1 MENGVILDS
10 QITASSEYGS
20 NYAAHQGRLHFK
32 AGGGKSGGWLS
43 SSTNSYQWFD
53 IDLGHP
59 NTIVTA
65 LATQGRNDANQ
76 WVKKY
81 RMQYRV
87 WSGESYRY
95 FIEQGQSVYKVRNNF
110 NINRVQNLKSKKL
123 EECAYFQKY
132 TVYPKNDT
140 YCRFSL
146 SRNQKVNLNPSN
158 YKNYEFQIG

>member
-10 QITASSEYGS
+10 QITASSEYSS

-32 AGGGKSGGWLS
+32 VGGRKSGGWLS

-53 IDLGHP
+53 IDLVHP

-110 NINRVQNLKSKKL
+110 NINRV
-123 EECAYFQKY
+123 
-132 TVYPKNDT
+132 
-140 YCRFSL
+140 
-146 SRNQKVNLNPSN
+146 
-158 YKNYEFQIG
+158 